1 MDAQERPHIKRRTPT
16 RYHPSDATVDVHG
29 CTNVAGPWMAKSDH
43 FCALR
48 QYERMESGGVTALLS
63 LLPK

>member
-1 MDAQERPHIKRRTPT
+1 MGFSNISHTTIG
-16 RYHPSDATVDVHG
+16 ATVNVHG
-29 CTNVAGPWMAKSDH
+29 FTNVAEPWMAKSDH